1 MSENNSTRQNQN
13 GHASNDE
20 KRSGLLGIGLDGRDG
35 HDRVTQGDDFL
46 LVGGSQETHERL
58 QGLVIRM
65 EEKLKRKGK
74 RIRDLEDA
82 EFEDTVRDS
91 ME

>member
-1 MSENNSTRQNQN
+1 MSENNSTRENSN
-13 GHASNDE
+13 GRASNE
-20 KRSGLLGIGLDGRDG
+20 EQRSGLLGIGLDARDG
-35 HDRVTQGDDFL
+35 QDRVTQGDDFL

-74 RIRDLEDA
+74 RIRDLEGA

>member
-1 MSENNSTRQNQN
+1 MSENNSTRDDPQQRT
-13 GHASNDE
+13 SDDE
-20 KRSGLLGIGLDGRDG
+20 KQSGLLGIGLDGRDG

-46 LVGGSQETHERL
+46 LVGGSQETHERM
-58 QGLVIRM
+58 QELVIRM

-82 EFEDTVRDS
+82 EFEDTVRES

>member
-1 MSENNSTRQNQN
+1 MPENKSSRANESGR
-13 GHASNDE
+13 GSPDE
-20 KRSGLLGIGLDGRDG
+20 KQSGLLGIGLDNRDG
-35 HDRVTQGDDFL
+35 HERVTKGDDFL
-46 LVGGSQETHERL
+46 LVGGSEETHERM
-58 QGLVIRM
+58 QELVIRM

-74 RIRDLEDA
+74 RIRDLEGP